1 MGGLVNERL
10 KKDAFDER
18 ASTVYLSRNI
28 TALMTLKMAPSTLEY
43 GA

>member
-28 TALMTLKMAPSTLEY
+28 YYCFNDVENGTFYS
-43 GA
+43 